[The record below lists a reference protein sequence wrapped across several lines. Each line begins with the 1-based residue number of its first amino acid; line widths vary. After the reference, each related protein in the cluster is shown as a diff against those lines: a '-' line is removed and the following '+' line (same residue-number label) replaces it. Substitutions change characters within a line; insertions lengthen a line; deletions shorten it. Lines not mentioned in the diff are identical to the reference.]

1 MEGATEMKVIFPDR
15 SAREF
20 ADGTTPLQVAESIG
34 PRLAKEVIAA
44 SANGQLI
51 DLNQP
56 LKGDVELKLIKP
68 GDPEG
73 TEILRHSASHVM
85 AQAVCNLYPGAK
97 LAIGPAIE
105 NGFYY
110 DFDLPQPLTAEDLPK
125 IEAEMAKIIAADL
138 PFERYEMS
146 KAETLKFFQSK
157 GEKYKEE
164 LVEGLEDGSIS
175 FYKQGD
181 FTDLCRGPHLPSTG
195 KIKAYKLMSVAG
207 AYWRGDSSREML
219 QRIYGTAF
227 ASKSQLDDYLKFL
240 EEAAKRDHRKLGK
253 DLDLFSIDDQ
263 IGGGL
268 VLWHPKGARIRN
280 EIENLWKQEH
290 YKNGYELVYTPH
302 IGKANLWETSGHLGF
317 YQENMYAPMDIDGQP
332 FYAKPMNCPF
342 HIAIYKNRGR
352 SYRELPFRWA
362 ELGTVYRYEKSGVLH
377 GLLRVRGFTQD
388 DAHIFCRPDQMPDE
402 IDRTLNFCLDMIRSF
417 GFENFK
423 LYLATRPEGSVG
435 EQDRW
440 DAATEA
446 LRQAIAKTGLPSEV
460 DEGGGAFYGPK
471 IDLKIK
477 DALGREWQCSTIQFD
492 FNEPERFDLTY
503 KGSDSAD
510 HRPYMI
516 HRALLGSI
524 ERFFGIL
531 LEHYE
536 GALPLWL
543 APVQA
548 VVLPVMP
555 ENHEYAWSVMEDL
568 RKQGI
573 RAEIDSRNE
582 KIGYRIREAQMQ
594 KIPYM
599 LVVGGREAAE
609 GTVAV
614 RSRKEGDLG
623 VQKTGAVADR
633 ILSVVKE
640 RK

>member
-1 MEGATEMKVIFPDR
+1 MKVIFPDQGV
-15 SAREF
+15 REYP
-20 ADGTTPLQVAESIG
+20 DGTTPLQVAESIG

-44 SANGQLI
+44 SANGRLI
-51 DLNQP
+51 DLNRP
-56 LKGDVELKLIKP
+56 LEGEVELRLIKP
-68 GDPEG
+68 EDPEG

-85 AQAVCNLYPGAK
+85 AQAVYNLYPGAK

-138 PFERYEMS
+138 PFERYDMS
-146 KAETLKFFQSK
+146 KAEALKFFQGK
-157 GEKYKEE
+157 GEKYKQE

-181 FTDLCRGPHLPSTG
+181 FTDLCRGPHLPGTG
-195 KIKAYKLMSVAG
+195 RIKAFKLMSVAG

-280 EIENLWKQEH
+280 EIENFWKEEH

-317 YQENMYAPMDIDGQP
+317 YKENMYAPMDIEGQP

-342 HIAIYKNRGR
+342 HIAIYKSRGR

-388 DAHIFCRPDQMPDE
+388 DAHIFCRPDQMPEE
-402 IDRTLNFCLDMIRSF
+402 IDRVLNFCLDMIRSF

-446 LRQAIAKTGLPSEV
+446 LRQAIVKTGLPSEV

-492 FNEPERFDLTY
+492 FNEPERFDLVY
-503 KGSDSAD
+503 KGSDGAD

-516 HRALLGSI
+516 HRALLGSL
-524 ERFFGIL
+524 ERFFGVL

-543 APVQA
+543 APVQ
-548 VVLPVMP
+548 VLVLPVMP
-555 ENHEYAWSVMEDL
+555 ENYEYARSVMEEL
-568 RKQGI
+568 RRQGI

-582 KIGYRIREAQMQ
+582 KIGYRIREAQLQ
-594 KIPYM
+594 KVPYM
-599 LVVGGREAAE
+599 LVVGEREATE

-614 RSRKEGDLG
+614 RTRKEGDLG
-623 VQKTGAVADR
+623 ARKIGEIAGR
-633 ILSVVKE
+633 ILSEIKE